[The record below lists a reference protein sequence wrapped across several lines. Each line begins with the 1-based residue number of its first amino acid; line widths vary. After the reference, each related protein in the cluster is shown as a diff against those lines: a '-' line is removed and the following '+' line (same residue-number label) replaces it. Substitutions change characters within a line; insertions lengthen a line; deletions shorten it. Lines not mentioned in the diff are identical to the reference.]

1 MGDVKYSEL
10 SKNLRD
16 EVKRLKKNEI
26 SDFINFGNDKFQIM
40 VCDVKKVKPII
51 PSKYK
56 IRDILVNKKLDT
68 IARQYMSELRSKAII
83 DIRI

>member
-1 MGDVKYSEL
+1 M
-10 SKNLRD
+10 
-16 EVKRLKKNEI
+16 
-26 SDFINFGNDKFQIM
+26 DKFQIM

-68 IARQYMSELRSKAII
+68 IARQFMSELRSKAVI
-83 DIRI
+83 DVRI